1 MTLQITAVHVLRQ
14 IHGIPQ
20 YILSLRCVSQTYPF
34 KMTYFFGCIVLFTCY
49 CWDTSFLTNVHSFQ
63 QQQHLHHH
71 KNLPFIGRS
80 SRTKSLS
87 NDRSATYNMFMLID
101 PNIASQLP
109 ADVMTTTASS
119 FFSAVTSSSLTTFIP
134 TITVGGAMDIVSP
147 EPIHTAFTI
156 ATFLPQPFWVLMVLF
171 PNSEVTKRCM
181 TGYQLP
187 LLCSA
192 IHLLIVVASILS
204 NGSETTAPLAEFNDV
219 FDITGDPQRAFFHM
233 TSTYPDFVAEEWSHV
248 LTWDFFVGRYIW
260 YDGLKKNINT
270 SIPVLFVNLL
280 GPVGL
285 IMYWIMCQVNG
296 KPFLSDEISS
306 E

>member
-1 MTLQITAVHVLRQ
+1 
-14 IHGIPQ
+14 
-20 YILSLRCVSQTYPF
+20 
-34 KMTYFFGCIVLFTCY
+34 MTYFFGFIVLFTYCY
-49 CWDTSFLTNVHSFQ
+49 CGDTTIFTNVHSFQ
-63 QQQHLHHH
+63 HYHHH
-71 KNLPFIGRS
+71 NNNLSFIGRS
-80 SRTKSLS
+80 KRSSLPNKYLS
-87 NDRSATYNMFMLID
+87 NGRSQTYKMMFID
-101 PNIASQLP
+101 PNIVSQLP
-109 ADVMTTTASS
+109 TEMLTASS
-119 FFSAVTSSSLTTFIP
+119 FFSAVSSSSSLSFIP
-134 TITVGGAMDIVSP
+134 TISVGAMDIVSP

-171 PNSEVTKRCM
+171 PNSDVTKRCM

-204 NGSETTAPLAEFNDV
+204 NGSETTAPLSEFKDV

-285 IMYWIMCQVNG
+285 IMYWIMCQLNG